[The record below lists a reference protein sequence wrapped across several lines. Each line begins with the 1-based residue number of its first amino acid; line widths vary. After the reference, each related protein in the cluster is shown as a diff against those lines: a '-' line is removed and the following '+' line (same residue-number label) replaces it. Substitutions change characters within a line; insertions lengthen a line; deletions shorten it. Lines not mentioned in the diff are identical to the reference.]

1 MIKCLIFLNT
11 GNISIMT
18 YIYHKYIVMAL
29 IALKN
34 NEIPRRL
41 RLICIHSYWV
51 LLEAVGW
58 STSYIF
64 QKIKHNSIRQFIFRM
79 AHLLLLLREHCRGAK
94 QWGAH
99 LDEVSENFQRGGGAT
114 PSDTKWH
121 ILAESNSTEIDYIPL
136 VLDLH
141 AMLDK
146 VSDLHLHCFRA
157 DTLYNLYNFILIWK
171 ENEKVLTL
179 TFFYARKRW

>member
-1 MIKCLIFLNT
+1 MIKYLIFLNT

-99 LDEVSENFQRGGGAT
+99 LDEVSENFQRGGGN
-114 PSDTKWH
+114 SFWH
-121 ILAESNSTEIDYIPL
+121 KVAHFGGVKQIDFIPL

-146 VSDLHLHCFRA
+146 VSDSTLHCFRA
-157 DTLYNLYNFILIWK
+157 DTLYNLYNLILIWK
-171 ENEKVLTL
+171 KNEKVLTL